1 MILNEGK
8 VLNDKKIIL
17 ESLNENHPKDGYT
30 KHDLMKILVK
40 SCGYEVKF
48 VFILSGLDAK
58 RSIINTIGSVDDLL
72 MFLVVNK
79 ILNVRRTT
87 RTRSIYQSIKYFTI
101 NHVNFERNKL
111 RKEKI
116 NKILNK

>member
-1 MILNEGK
+1 MILNEEK

-30 KHDLMKILVK
+30 KHDLMKVLVK
-40 SCGYEVKF
+40 SCGYEVNF
-48 VFILSGLDAK
+48 VFLFGVLDTK
-58 RSIINTIGSVDDLL
+58 RSVINTIGSVDDLL

-79 ILNVRRTT
+79 ILNVT
-87 RTRSIYQSIKYFTI
+87 RLRSIYQNIRYFTI

-111 RKEKI
+111 RKNKI
-116 NKILNK
+116 SKILNK

>member
-40 SCGYEVKF
+40 SCGYDVKF
-48 VFILSGLDAK
+48 VFILSSLDTK

-79 ILNVRRTT
+79 ILNVT

-111 RKEKI
+111 RKKKI

>member
-1 MILNEGK
+1 MFWRKKDILSN
-8 VLNDKKIIL
+8 NKKIIL

-48 VFILSGLDAK
+48 VFILSGLDTK

-72 MFLVVNK
+72 MFLNQNF
-79 ILNVRRTT
+79 L
-87 RTRSIYQSIKYFTI
+87 RS
-101 NHVNFERNKL
+101 NHRIFGCL
-111 RKEKI
+111 
-116 NKILNK
+116 